1 MKSFKPPAVI
11 IPFLKENVLLRDF
24 STIKIGGTAL
34 YYAAPATLSELKDI
48 LGFSFDRNLH
58 FISWQWV

>member
-24 STIKIGGTAL
+24 STIKIGGTAS
-34 YYAAPATLSELKDI
+34 YYAAPPTLSELKEI
-48 LGFSFDRNLH
+48 LGFSFDRN
-58 FISWQWV
+58 